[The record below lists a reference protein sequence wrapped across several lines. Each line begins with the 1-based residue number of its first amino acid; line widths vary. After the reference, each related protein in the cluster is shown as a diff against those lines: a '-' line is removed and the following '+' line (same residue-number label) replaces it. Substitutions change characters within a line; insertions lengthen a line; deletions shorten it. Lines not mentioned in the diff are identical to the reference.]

1 MILINIYIDK
11 RSLKRSYSI
20 ESIHNNRYKNTGK
33 LSHDAFLSYMA
44 TKKPK
49 CYIIKHVKNS
59 RDLIGATQRSITE

>member
-11 RSLKRSYSI
+11 RSLKQSYSI
-20 ESIHNNRYKNTGK
+20 ETVHNNRYKNTGK

-49 CYIIKHVKNS
+49 CYIIKHVKNA
-59 RDLIGATQRSITE
+59 RDLTVKPCIKSE